1 MNIKNMEHF
10 YQTIGEDFFTY
21 PNLYAQIVAAAPQV
35 AHFVEIGC
43 WKGRSASFMGVE
55 IHNSGKQIKFDCIDH
70 WDVEGGLD
78 LFKENTKSLSHIITP
93 IFSDSVKGADLYE
106 DESLDFVFIDAG
118 HLTHE
123 VLADMNAWYPKVKSG
138 GIFAGHDY
146 FPGSWDSVVTAV
158 HEWMG
163 DRKFEVS
170 EGCWIYQKP

>member
-1 MNIKNMEHF
+1 MEHF
-10 YQTIGEDFFTY
+10 YQTVGENFFTY

-163 DRKFEVS
+163 DRKFHVQ

>member
-1 MNIKNMEHF
+1 MKKTIEHF
-10 YQTIGEDFFTY
+10 YQTVGEDFFTY
-21 PNLYAQIVAAAPQV
+21 PNLYAHIVAAAPNN
-35 AHFVEIGC
+35 AHFVEVGS

-55 IHNSGKQIKFDCIDH
+55 IHNSGKNIKLDCVDH

-78 LFKENTKSLSHIITP
+78 LFKENIKSLSHIITP

-106 DESLDFVFIDAG
+106 KESLDFVFIDAG
-118 HLTHE
+118 HLYDE

-138 GIFAGHDY
+138 GTFAGHDY

-163 DRKFEVS
+163 ERSFEVS
-170 EGCWIYQKP
+170 EGCWIYKKP

>member
-1 MNIKNMEHF
+1 MEHF
-10 YQTIGEDFFTY
+10 YHLTEGEDWFTY
-21 PNLYAQIVAAAPQV
+21 PNLYSEMVRLAPEK
-35 AHFVEIGC
+35 AHFVEIGS

-55 IHNSGKQIKFDCIDH
+55 IHNSNKQIKFDCIDH
-70 WDVEGGLD
+70 WDAIGGIE

-106 DESLDFVFIDAG
+106 DGSLDFVFIDAG

-123 VLADMNAWYPKVKSG
+123 VLADMDAWYPKVKSG

-158 HEWMG
+158 QEWMG
-163 DRKFEVS
+163 DKNFEVS
-170 EGCWIYQKP
+170 EGCWIYKKP